1 MITPLS
7 RQIGK
12 SMLRALAMSAMIV
25 APGLAFADAHPLTAK
40 DMAMMD
46 RATDPHVSPDGR
58 AVVYDLRSTNWDNNA
73 AVHALWLLN
82 PKAKDPAPHRLAAS
96 DGGATYPRWSPDGRF
111 IYFLSSRTGTSQV
124 WRTDAAGAEPMQITK
139 LPLDVGSYRLSPDGK
154 ALVVSMGVFPDC
166 ESLAC
171 TRTRLDA
178 QATGKPSGVLY
189 SRLFIRHWDTW
200 ADGTRNHLFAMALAG
215 DGAPGPAVDIMPG
228 LDADSPTKP
237 FGDDADYA
245 VTPDGR
251 AVIFAAKR
259 GAGEAWSTNFD
270 LWRAPLDG
278 SARPEDLTAAN
289 PAADQQPVISPDGS
303 RLAWRAQKRPGF
315 ESDRYG
321 VMVMD
326 LKSGAAHEVD
336 QGWDRSPDRI
346 AWSADGRT
354 LYLVADD
361 LGQSRL
367 FALDPDSGKVR
378 ALTGDGHA
386 TDFDVTHDG
395 VVFASDAFNAP
406 AQLFRVGLKGGKAV
420 QLTRHNAERLAG
432 MSFGAYEPFSFAG
445 WNGETVHGFVF
456 KPADYQPGKKYPVA
470 LLIHGGP
477 QAYFGNQFHYRWNP
491 EAYAGAGYAVVIIDF
506 HGSVGYGQAFTD
518 SISRHWGDRPLEDLQ
533 KGWAYALSTYGF
545 LDGGRACAL
554 GASYGGFMINWIAG
568 NWNGPWKCLVSHDGI
583 FDNRAVGYSTEE
595 LWFSE
600 WENGGTAYEHPENY
614 ERFNPADH
622 VAVWSKPELVIHSA
636 RDYRLPLEQGIGAFT
651 ALQRKGVPSELLTFP
666 DENHWVVKPQ
676 NLVQWHD
683 TVFAWMKR
691 WTGEPQG

>member
-12 SMLRALAMSAMIV
+12 SMLRALAISAMIV
-25 APGLAFADAHPLTAK
+25 APGLALADAHPLTAK

-82 PKAKDPAPHRLAAS
+82 PRAKDPAPHRLAAS

-171 TRTRLDA
+171 TQTRLDA

-228 LDADSPTKP
+228 FDADSPTKP

-278 SARPEDLTAAN
+278 SAKPEDLTAAN
-289 PAADQQPVISPDGS
+289 PAADGQPVISPDGS
-303 RLAWRAQKRPGF
+303 RLAWRAQKRLGF

-386 TDFDVTHDG
+386 TDFDVGHDG

-456 KPADYQPGKKYPVA
+456 KPAGYQPGKKYPVA

-518 SISRHWGDRPLEDLQ
+518 SISQHWGDRPLEDLQ

-545 LDGGRACAL
+545 LDGDRACAL

-622 VAVWSKPELVIHSA
+622 VAAWSKPELVIHSA

>member
-1 MITPLS
+1 
-7 RQIGK
+7 
-12 SMLRALAMSAMIV
+12 
-25 APGLAFADAHPLTAK
+25 
-40 DMAMMD
+40 
-46 RATDPHVSPDGR
+46 
-58 AVVYDLRSTNWDNNA
+58 
-73 AVHALWLLN
+73 
-82 PKAKDPAPHRLAAS
+82 
-96 DGGATYPRWSPDGRF
+96 
-111 IYFLSSRTGTSQV
+111 
-124 WRTDAAGAEPMQITK
+124 
-139 LPLDVGSYRLSPDGK
+139 
-154 ALVVSMGVFPDC
+154 
-166 ESLAC
+166 
-171 TRTRLDA
+171 
-178 QATGKPSGVLY
+178 
-189 SRLFIRHWDTW
+189 
-200 ADGTRNHLFAMALAG
+200 
-215 DGAPGPAVDIMPG
+215 
-228 LDADSPTKP
+228 
-237 FGDDADYA
+237 
-245 VTPDGR
+245 
-251 AVIFAAKR
+251 
-259 GAGEAWSTNFD
+259 
-270 LWRAPLDG
+270 
-278 SARPEDLTAAN
+278 
-289 PAADQQPVISPDGS
+289 
-303 RLAWRAQKRPGF
+303 
-315 ESDRYG
+315 
-321 VMVMD
+321 
-326 LKSGAAHEVD
+326 
-336 QGWDRSPDRI
+336 
-346 AWSADGRT
+346 
-354 LYLVADD
+354 
-361 LGQSRL
+361 
-367 FALDPDSGKVR
+367 
-378 ALTGDGHA
+378 
-386 TDFDVTHDG
+386 
-395 VVFASDAFNAP
+395 
-406 AQLFRVGLKGGKAV
+406 
-420 QLTRHNAERLAG
+420 

-622 VAVWSKPELVIHSA
+622 VAAWSKPELVIHSA